1 MKKITLAHKAL
12 ALPLLGLMLT
22 WALFMGAAY
31 SDLGLQFRSI
41 QPDVKLS
48 TYLYLLG
55 IALGTASA
63 LLGQGF
69 ARVAV
74 KDNPKFLLP
83 KATLRFA
90 NLTVVIA
97 LVAGTIFALG
107 NFLGAFNTYGY
118 RSANVGL
125 RFVGVYL
132 PIILAAAMVIYT
144 LLRAFVLNPDDATKK
159 EDGRKGMSETQKAL
173 ALGYTVPILAAAI
186 AIVFGLLVY
195 DATRTMLQVWVWVII
210 QAIIGSGVVIG
221 TRFAAKARSAK
232 PAPPKP
238 KTALAA
244 GASNLNFVLSIVF
257 GAVVSIMA
265 FTFGFD
271 AISKLFSSAW
281 NGDGLEPTYKLEPIT
296 LQWLI
301 EDMLPAKMLLLL
313 AVVGIYWSITARN
326 KEVK

>member
-22 WALFMGAAY
+22 WSLFMGAAY
-31 SDLGLQFRSI
+31 SDLGLRLQTL
-41 QPDVKLS
+41 QPEVKLS
-48 TYLYLLG
+48 TYLFLLG
-55 IALGTASA
+55 IAIGTASA
-63 LLGQGF
+63 LVGQGF
-69 ARVAV
+69 AQIAV
-74 KDNPKFLLP
+74 KKEPKLLLP
-83 KATLRFA
+83 RATLRFT
-90 NLTVVIA
+90 NLTVIIA
-97 LVAGTIFALG
+97 LVAGTVFALG

-132 PIILAAAMVIYT
+132 PIILAAAMVIYA
-144 LLRAFVLNPDDATKK
+144 LLRAFVFNHDDDAKK
-159 EDGRKGMSETQKAL
+159 ADGRKGMSETQKAL
-173 ALGYTVPILAAAI
+173 ALGYTIPILAAAI

-195 DATRTMLQVWVWVII
+195 DATRTNLAVWVWVII
-210 QAIIGSGVVIG
+210 QSIIGSGVIVG
-221 TRFAAKARSAK
+221 TRFAAKARAAK

-257 GAVVSIMA
+257 GGVVSIMA
-265 FTFGFD
+265 FTFGFA
-271 AISKLFSSAW
+271 AIDKLFSSVWYEDMA
-281 NGDGLEPTYKLEPIT
+281 NNKIEPIT
-296 LQWLI
+296 LPWLI
-301 EDMLPAKMLLLL
+301 EDMLPAKTLLLL

>member
-22 WALFMGAAY
+22 WSLFMGAAY
-31 SDLGLQFRSI
+31 SDLGLRLQTL
-41 QPDVKLS
+41 QPEVKLS
-48 TYLYLLG
+48 TYLFLLG
-55 IALGTASA
+55 IAIGTASA
-63 LLGQGF
+63 LVGQGF
-69 ARVAV
+69 AQIAV
-74 KDNPKFLLP
+74 KKEPKLLLP
-83 KATLRFA
+83 RATLRFT
-90 NLTVVIA
+90 NLTVIIA
-97 LVAGTIFALG
+97 LVAGTVFALG

-132 PIILAAAMVIYT
+132 PIILAAAMVIYA
-144 LLRAFVLNPDDATKK
+144 LLRAFVFNHDDDAKK
-159 EDGRKGMSETQKAL
+159 ADGRKGMSETQKAL
-173 ALGYTVPILAAAI
+173 ALGYTIPILAAAI

-195 DATRTMLQVWVWVII
+195 DATRTNLAVWVWVII
-210 QAIIGSGVVIG
+210 QSIIGSGVIVG
-221 TRFAAKARSAK
+221 TRFAAKARAAK

-257 GAVVSIMA
+257 GGVVSIMA
-265 FTFGFD
+265 FTFGFA
-271 AISKLFSSAW
+271 AIDKLFSSVWYEDMA
-281 NGDGLEPTYKLEPIT
+281 NNKIEPVTF
-296 LQWLI
+296 QWLI
-301 EDMLPAKMLLLL
+301 EDMLPAKTLLLL